1 VKLRRRFELRELT
14 QIKAPPR
21 VTVHAAPMST
31 KSAQELR
38 QRIAEYNRLRTLTM
52 DKQAR
57 EALDSII
64 AETEERLRQ
73 LEAAPPKAQA

>member
-1 VKLRRRFELRELT
+1 MDTRT
-14 QIKAPPR
+14 
-21 VTVHAAPMST
+21 
-31 KSAQELR
+31 AQELR
-38 QRIAEYNRLRTLTM
+38 QRIAEYRRLRTVTM

-73 LEAAPPKAQA
+73 LEAAPPKPQT